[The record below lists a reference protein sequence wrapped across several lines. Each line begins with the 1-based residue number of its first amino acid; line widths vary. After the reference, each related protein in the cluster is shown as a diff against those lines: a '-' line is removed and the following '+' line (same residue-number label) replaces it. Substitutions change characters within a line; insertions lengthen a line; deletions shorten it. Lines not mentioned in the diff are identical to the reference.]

1 MDKSRFDGVQTQV
14 LGLSVDSVDSLKA
27 WAESLGEITYP
38 LLSDF
43 WPHGR
48 VARLYGV
55 LRSDGRSERA
65 LFIVDKSGII
75 RYVDVHDID
84 LQPDN
89 EVLFEVLARIE
100 GVPVPPRD
108 EPPPAPAPSAVTPQP
123 DAAVEVTMYCTPWCP
138 GCRRARLFFQENNI
152 RYREIDITKD
162 RSAAALV
169 RSYAGGY
176 ETTPTFD
183 VKGKILIEFNRAQ
196 LAEALG
202 IEEHRNTY

>member
-1 MDKSRFDGVQTQV
+1 
-14 LGLSVDSVDSLKA
+14 
-27 WAESLGEITYP
+27 
-38 LLSDF
+38 
-43 WPHGR
+43 
-48 VARLYGV
+48 
-55 LRSDGRSERA
+55 
-65 LFIVDKSGII
+65 
-75 RYVDVHDID
+75 
-84 LQPDN
+84 
-89 EVLFEVLARIE
+89 
-100 GVPVPPRD
+100 
-108 EPPPAPAPSAVTPQP
+108 
-123 DAAVEVTMYCTPWCP
+123 MYCTPWCP